1 MVKISFYLVQCL
13 WRISDCYDLLTY
25 HHHFLHPNEF
35 KLQSDVH
42 QDGFKPQSVNQKLYS
57 ILISSQALYLLISW
71 EIAWMNT
78 LVPQGTEKDSVVSFS
93 ELRYWWENI
102 VSMYTATHTMAWEV
116 KLQQQH
122 DWVYGREKHA
132 IFQSKGPQNFHLPY
146 FSSLT
151 FVTP

>member
-102 VSMYTATHTMAWEV
+102 VSMYTATHTQWPG
-116 KLQQQH
+116 K
-122 DWVYGREKHA
+122 
-132 IFQSKGPQNFHLPY
+132 
-146 FSSLT
+146 SSCNSSMIECMEERNMPFFNLKDLRT
-151 FVTP
+151 FTSPTFPL